1 MAGAGRAMLKCTA
14 AGARRMRHP
23 APTSAHAKKVQHP
36 GEYCLMLEGPYLSVS
51 EAEHALRDPFIEEWV
66 EQTGRYRIHNLN
78 EMMITPGVPLG
89 QLGLELID
97 ERVFR
102 LYSLDPR
109 HPLTERKA
117 EGVADALKRQD
128 MFDEIS
134 VEPRW
139 PEDGDEDVEETE

>member
-1 MAGAGRAMLKCTA
+1 MLKFTA
-14 AGARRMRHP
+14 AGARHTRIPRRP
-23 APTSAHAKKVQHP
+23 SAHAMKEQHP

-51 EAEHALRDPFIEEWV
+51 EAEHALRDPFIEDWV
-66 EQTGRYRIHNLN
+66 EQTGRFRIHNLN
-78 EMMITPGVPLG
+78 EMMIVPGVPLG
-89 QLGLELID
+89 QLGLEMLD
-97 ERVFR
+97 DRVFQ

-117 EGVADALKRQD
+117 EGVAEALKRQD

-139 PEDGDEDVEETE
+139 PEEVEEAGEEAGQGI